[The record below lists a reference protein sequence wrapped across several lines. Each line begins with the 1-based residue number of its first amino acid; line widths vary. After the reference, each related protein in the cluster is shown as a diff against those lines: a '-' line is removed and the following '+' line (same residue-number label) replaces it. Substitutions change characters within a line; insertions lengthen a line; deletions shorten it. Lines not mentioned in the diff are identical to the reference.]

1 MFYENWWYFLQT
13 VSISQSCRPVCL
25 CPHHG
30 GMRKAGTEAIEP
42 GWVWC
47 PILVPS
53 LAIYFIPVS
62 PGFHSI
68 IINKI
73 TMEAYPWI
81 CAYVGHCLH
90 TGKVPGSGPNTQ
102 ALSSVTVI
110 LLWGKE
116 QKESSIPIPFSVFP
130 PQLLS
135 MKIFISYNG
144 CQLPYHINCQERHGF
159 Y

>member
-1 MFYENWWYFLQT
+1 MFYENWWDFLQT
-13 VSISQSCRPVCL
+13 VSTSQSCRPVCL

-30 GMRKAGTEAIEP
+30 GVRKAGTGAIEP
-42 GWVWC
+42 GWVWS

-62 PGFHSI
+62 PGFRSI

-73 TMEAYPWI
+73 TMEASPWI

-102 ALSSVTVI
+102 RHSVV
-110 LLWGKE
+110 LPLFCYGAKSRRKVPS
-116 QKESSIPIPFSVFP
+116 QFHFSVFP

-144 CQLPYHINCQERHGF
+144 CQLP
-159 Y
+159 